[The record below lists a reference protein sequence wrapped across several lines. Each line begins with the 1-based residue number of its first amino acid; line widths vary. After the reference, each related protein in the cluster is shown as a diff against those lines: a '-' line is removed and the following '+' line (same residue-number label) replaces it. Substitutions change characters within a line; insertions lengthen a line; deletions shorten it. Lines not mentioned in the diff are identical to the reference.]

1 MNEFLNAALKLHDFM
16 TNNHWTGEA
25 LIGPDQGVRFN
36 RRFGRY
42 VKSILPFLPWKDQAY
57 YLQAQA
63 YWVLSNWILYDI
75 CADQKYADFAV
86 NCTTGILK
94 TQRPEGYWDYPH
106 SGWEGRIAT
115 VEVVWA
121 AIGLLASY
129 ERTKNAEFLL
139 GALKTYEFLI
149 TKTSFQQYGDGLAIN
164 YFADQGNRFVP
175 NNSTL
180 ALPFFAKLAQATDDK
195 YYVKYCGELIT
206 FLSSVQ
212 LESGEFPYEIKPS
225 GRSQT
230 HYQCFQYN
238 AFELQDL
245 SMYYEI
251 SNDKNV
257 LPLIQK
263 TCKFLSTSIAK
274 DGSTRFDCPG
284 HDIHIVY
291 NTAAIV
297 AALGI
302 SRRLGLQIDIENE
315 NRAYSYLLA
324 QQQPSGGFPFSTR
337 EYTVLRDKRFYPRPM
352 SMILYH
358 LLLKV
363 KETNSIHNQN

>member
-1 MNEFLNAALKLHDFM
+1 MNEYLNAGLKLHDFM

-42 VKSILPFLPWKDQAY
+42 VKSILPFLSWKDQAY

-94 TQRPEGYWDYPH
+94 TQRPAGYWDYPH

-115 VEVVWA
+115 VELIWA

-129 ERTKNAEFLL
+129 ERTKKETFLI
-139 GALKTYEFLI
+139 GTLKTYEFLI
-149 TKTSFQQYGDGLAIN
+149 TKTSFQKYGNGLAIN
-164 YFADQGNRFVP
+164 YFTNQKSGIVP

-180 ALPFFAKLAQATDDK
+180 ALPFFAKLAKATKDEC
-195 YYVKYCGELIT
+195 YLRYCPEMIA

-212 LESGEFPYEIKPS
+212 LESGEFPYAIHPS
-225 GRSQT
+225 GKLGT
-230 HYQCFQYN
+230 HYQCYQYN

-245 SMYYEI
+245 AMYYQLTKDT
-251 SNDKNV
+251 SV
-257 LPLIQK
+257 LPLIKK
-263 TCKFLSTSIAK
+263 TSKFLNTSINK
-274 DGSTRFDCPG
+274 DGSTRFDCAG
-284 HDIHIVY
+284 RNIHIVY
-291 NTAAIV
+291 NTAAIA

-302 SRRLGLQIDIENE
+302 SRALGLQIDPEDD
-315 NRAYSYLLA
+315 NRAYAYLLA

-337 EYTVLRDKRFYPRPM
+337 EYTVLQDKRFYPRPM

-358 LLLKV
+358 LLLKAAA
-363 KETNSIHNQN
+363 

>member
-1 MNEFLNAALKLHDFM
+1 MDKYLHAALKLHRFM
-16 TNNHWTGEA
+16 TGRHWTGES

-42 VKSILPFLPWKDQAY
+42 VKSMVPFLPWKDQAY
-57 YLQAQA
+57 YLQGQA
-63 YWVLSNWILYDI
+63 YWVLSNWLLHDL
-75 CADQKYADFAV
+75 CGDRQYADVAV
-86 NCTTGILK
+86 NCTMGILK
-94 TQRPEGYWDYPH
+94 TQQPAGYWDYPH

-121 AIGLLASY
+121 AIALLSGY
-129 ERTKNAEFLL
+129 EKTKKEAFLSA
-139 GALKTYEFLI
+139 ALKTYEFLT
-149 TKTSFQQYGDGLAIN
+149 TKTSFQKYGGGLAIN
-164 YFADQGNRFVP
+164 YFADRGSGLVP

-195 YYVKYCGELIT
+195 RYAAYCQEMIA

-212 LESGEFPYEIKPS
+212 LENGEFPYEIRPS
-225 GRSQT
+225 GKSRA
-230 HYQCFQYN
+230 HYQCYQYN

-245 SMYYEI
+245 AMYYELTK
-251 SNDKNV
+251 DTGV
-257 LPLIQK
+257 LPMVRK
-263 TCKFLSTSIAK
+263 TSKFLSESVNR
-274 DGSTRFDCPG
+274 DGSTRFDCQG

-291 NTAAIV
+291 NTAAIA

-302 SRRLGLQIDIENE
+302 SRRLACDIDAEQE
-315 NRAYSYLLA
+315 ARAYGYVMA

-337 EYTVLRDKRFYPRPM
+337 EHTVLRDTRCYPRPM

-363 KETNSIHNQN
+363 NEQQPTGTRN